1 MKAVTSESGFAL
13 LAVLLVLALLGVIGA
28 EFAYSMRLEASA
40 VRAWKESVAG
50 THLAEAGVHQA
61 VRELVR
67 DWGFVTRCA
76 AQPLRFYKR
85 DGTLIERLPF
95 RNVPL
100 GPGQFSYEISDEEA
114 RVNVNTVTP
123 DRLDRLLQRLGLEKQ
138 GRDTVIDSIQD
149 WRDPNDEHRLN
160 GAESD
165 DYYLKLPV
173 PYRARNANITS
184 VRELLQ
190 IRGITN
196 ALFEGGDGKT
206 PGLSDLMT
214 VRSPGQINVNTAPD
228 IALEAWG
235 LSTPEIEAVN
245 QDRCNDRVF
254 TVVPGRLAG
263 RGLSAN
269 TRTFRIEAVGI
280 MGGQVVARA
289 RAVVQRQ
296 TDANANVTFLESS
309 TTR

>member
-1 MKAVTSESGFAL
+1 MNAATSQRGFAL
-13 LAVLLVLALLGVIGA
+13 LAVMLVLALLGVIGA

-40 VRAWKESVAG
+40 VRAWKETVAG
-50 THLAEAGVHQA
+50 THLAEAGIHQA

-76 AQPLRFYKR
+76 DQPLRFYKR
-85 DGTLIERLPF
+85 DGTLMERLPF
-95 RNVPL
+95 KNVPL
-100 GPGQFSYEISDEEA
+100 GPGQFSYEMTDEEA

-173 PYRARNANITS
+173 PYRARNANVTS

-190 IRGITN
+190 VRGITP
-196 ALFEGGDGKT
+196 ALFDGGDGKR
-206 PGLSDLMT
+206 GLLDVMT
-214 VRSPGQINVNTAPD
+214 VRTPGQININTAD
-228 IALEAWG
+228 ALVLHGWG
-235 LSTPEIEAVN
+235 LAEAEITDVE
-245 QDRCNDRVF
+245 QERCRDRAF

-269 TRTFRIEAVGI
+269 TRTFRIEAVGL
-280 MGGQVVARA
+280 MGGQVVAHA

-296 TDANANVTFLESS
+296 TDANANVIFLEFSI
-309 TTR
+309 TR